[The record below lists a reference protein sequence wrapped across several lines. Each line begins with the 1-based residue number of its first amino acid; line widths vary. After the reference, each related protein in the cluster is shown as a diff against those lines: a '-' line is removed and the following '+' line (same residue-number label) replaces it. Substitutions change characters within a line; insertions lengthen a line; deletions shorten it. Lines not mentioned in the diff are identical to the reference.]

1 VFHNEMCRFSLIRP
15 KPNNADTRGNL
26 KPVLLVVAEEK
37 VGAASSGRSTVES
50 IGTQK
55 VIITDQKRRE
65 NTNKY
70 ANGRSRLDERPLSPG
85 IEPVPPPQQPRGFQK
100 LAQIAPGVSVVG
112 STPTSLL
119 LSRLG
124 FLASA

>member
-1 VFHNEMCRFSLIRP
+1 
-15 KPNNADTRGNL
+15 
-26 KPVLLVVAEEK
+26 LLVVAEEK
-37 VGAASSGRSTVES
+37 VGAGEFWPKHGRS

-55 VIITDQKRRE
+55 VIITDQKRGE

-112 STPTSLL
+112 STPISCEIYSLTENDN
-119 LSRLG
+119 
-124 FLASA
+124 ATEATEP

>member
-1 VFHNEMCRFSLIRP
+1 MIPRATDSGSARSTAIAKVSLTSKEGSCRSHLISRP

-37 VGAASSGRSTVES
+37 VGAGEFWPKHGRS

-55 VIITDQKRRE
+55 VIITDQKHGQ

-70 ANGRSRLDERPLSPG
+70 ANGG
-85 IEPVPPPQQPRGFQK
+85 RGWMRG
-100 LAQIAPGVSVVG
+100 L
-112 STPTSLL
+112 
-119 LSRLG
+119 
-124 FLASA
+124 